1 MVHAQGSV
9 LHVTGFF
16 TKNGAKQFLFR
27 RQGGLAFGRDF
38 AHQGVPG
45 LHFRTHINDTRVVQT
60 VQLRFRQIGNVA
72 GDLFSTEFGVA
83 GHHHQ
88 LFNVN
93 RGVAVFGHHTL
104 GDQNRVFEV
113 VSIPRHEGHEHV
125 LTQGEFTQV
134 GRCTVCNHVALG
146 EFVATLDDGALVDV
160 GVLVGTL
167 VLDQVV
173 DVHTDFA
180 GLGFLIVHAHH
191 NASGV
196 NVVHHTTAGGGDDG
210 ARVNGGH
217 TLNAGSDEGFFWAQ
231 NRHGL
236 TLHVGPHQRAVGVIV
251 LQKGHQGR
259 RH

>member
-1 MVHAQGSV
+1 M
-9 LHVTGFF
+9 
-16 TKNGAKQFLFR
+16 
-27 RQGGLAFGRDF
+27 
-38 AHQGVPG
+38 
-45 LHFRTHINDTRVVQT
+45 
-60 VQLRFRQIGNVA
+60 
-72 GDLFSTEFGVA
+72 
-83 GHHHQ
+83 
-88 LFNVN
+88 N

-180 GLGFLIVHAHH
+180 GLGFLIVHAHDD
-191 NASGV
+191 ASGV

-217 TLNAGSDEGFFWAQ
+217 TLNAGSDESFFWAQ

>member
-1 MVHAQGSV
+1 MTQSE
-9 LHVTGFF
+9 L
-16 TKNGAKQFLFR
+16 AK
-27 RQGGLAFGRDF
+27 
-38 AHQGVPG
+38 VC
-45 LHFRTHINDTRVVQT
+45 
-60 VQLRFRQIGNVA
+60 
-72 GDLFSTEFGVA
+72 
-83 GHHHQ
+83 
-88 LFNVN
+88 
-93 RGVAVFGHHTL
+93 
-104 GDQNRVFEV
+104 
-113 VSIPRHEGHEHV
+113 
-125 LTQGEFTQV
+125 
-134 GRCTVCNHVALG
+134 RCTIGNHVALG
-146 EFVATLDDGALVDV
+146 ELVATLDDGSLMDI
-160 GVLVGTL
+160 GVLVGAL

-173 DVHTDFA
+173 DVHTDFT